1 MVGCQNCGDISKLN
15 MVIKM
20 MSVVQ
25 LTIIETKKIVKKFN
39 VITVRM
45 HRLVDNILL
54 VTWNWFM
61 QSESKYTNKCRIS
74 IFKKTR
80 QIHGSNHNIFAIFWT
95 FLNLEIFDWLT
106 QSSSKRQQSYDDLFF
121 ENTLQLYT
129 IHHILVQ

>member
-1 MVGCQNCGDISKLN
+1 
-15 MVIKM
+15 M

-61 QSESKYTNKCRIS
+61 QSESKYTKKCSIS

-80 QIHGSNHNIFAIFWT
+80 QIHGSNHNIFAIF
-95 FLNLEIFDWLT
+95 
-106 QSSSKRQQSYDDLFF
+106 
-121 ENTLQLYT
+121 
-129 IHHILVQ
+129 